1 MSVDYDPGP
10 PDWIT
15 RRRPSP
21 SVRLD
26 IGVTPYEA
34 FHRHHDWLGLWAME
48 AVAGE
53 ALKLLVERTPPTAHL
68 AAAAPRQPGYTTMV
82 SAKGGKNIAMIRA
95 AGTLMKAESSF
106 GGTSTV
112 QLRRDIRSAV
122 ADDTVSGILLAIDS
136 PGGTVDGTYDLAA
149 DVKAAGR
156 RKPVYAWVDGMA
168 ASAAYWM
175 ASQAS
180 LIYAGNPMSQVGS
193 IGTYLAVYDYS
204 AAAERDGVK
213 VHLFTTGPLK
223 GLGVPGTAITDDHKA
238 HLQSRI
244 NEAQTFFDDAV
255 RKGRGLSASALDDV
269 RTGAAWF
276 AGGAQEKRLID
287 GIKTLDAT
295 LAALAAA

>member
-1 MSVDYDPGP
+1 MPADLTLPDGFRVTQHRPPGP
-10 PDWIT
+10 
-15 RRRPSP
+15 
-21 SVRLD
+21 VL
-26 IGVTPYEA
+26 PYA
-34 FHRHHDWLGLWAME
+34 AYARSHDWFGLWAIE
-48 AVAGE
+48 ESAAQ
-53 ALKLLVERTPPTAHL
+53 ALRFLVERTPPAQHM
-68 AAAAPRQPGYTTMV
+68 AAAAPRQTGYTQMV
-82 SAKGGKNIAMIRA
+82 PAKGGKNIAMIRA
-95 AGTLMKAESSF
+95 QGTLMKSESSF

-112 QLRRDIRSAV
+112 QLRRDVRNAV

-156 RKPVYAWVDGMA
+156 RKPVFAWVDGMA

-180 LIYAGNPMSQVGS
+180 QVFTGNPMSQVGS

-204 AAAERDGVK
+204 AAAEKEGVK

-223 GLGVPGTAITDDHKA
+223 GMGVPGTAITDDHKA
-238 HLQSRI
+238 HLQGRI

-255 RKGRGLSASALDDV
+255 RKGRGLSAAQLDGV

-276 AGGAQEKRLID
+276 AAKAQELRLID
-287 GIKTLDAT
+287 GIKSLDAT
-295 LAALAAA
+295 LAALAAAS

>member
-1 MSVDYDPGP
+1 MSAELK
-10 PDWIT
+10 PDTLAFRGADW
-15 RRRPSP
+15 RD
-21 SVRLD
+21 VM
-26 IGVTPYEA
+26 PYA
-34 FHRHHDWLGLWAME
+34 AYGRVSDWCGLWAME
-48 AVAGE
+48 ETAAQ
-53 ALKLLVERTPPTAHL
+53 ALRFLVERTPPAQHM
-68 AAAAPRQPGYTTMV
+68 AAAPGRAPTYTQMIP
-82 SAKGGKNIAMIRA
+82 ARAGKNIAMIRA

-106 GGTSTV
+106 GGTSTT
-112 QLRRDIRSAV
+112 QLRRDIRNAV
-122 ADDTVSGILLAIDS
+122 ADETVSGILLSIDS

-156 RKPVYAWVDGMA
+156 KKPVFAHVDGMA

-175 ASQAS
+175 ASQANAV
-180 LIYAGNPMSQVGS
+180 YAGNPMAQIGS

-204 AAAERDGVK
+204 AAAERDGIK

-223 GLGVPGTAITDDHKA
+223 GLGVPGTALTDDHKA
-238 HLQSRI
+238 HLQGRI

-255 RKGRGLSASALDDV
+255 RKGRGLSATQLDGV

-276 AGGAQEKRLID
+276 AAKAQELRLID

>member
-1 MSVDYDPGP
+1 MPAD
-10 PDWIT
+10 
-15 RRRPSP
+15 
-21 SVRLD
+21 LLL
-26 IGVTPYEA
+26 PYA
-34 FHRHHDWLGLWAME
+34 GYHRHHDWLGLWAME
-48 AVAGE
+48 ESAAYSLRFL
-53 ALKLLVERTPPTAHL
+53 AERTPPAAHM
-68 AAAAPRQPGYTTMV
+68 AAAPQRQPSYTQMV
-82 SAKGGKNIAMIRA
+82 PAKAGKNIAMIRA

-112 QLRRDIRSAV
+112 QLRRDIRAAV

-149 DVKAAGR
+149 DVKAATR

-168 ASAAYWM
+168 ASAAFWM

-180 LIYAGNPMSQVGS
+180 QVYAGNPMSQVGS

-204 AAAERDGVK
+204 AAAERDGIK

-223 GLGVPGTAITDDHKA
+223 GLGVPGTAITEDHAA
-238 HLQSRI
+238 HLQGRI

-255 RKGRGLSASALDDV
+255 RKGRGLSASQLDGV

-276 AGGAQEKRLID
+276 AAGAQERRLID